1 MKKFLLIIIAVILAC
16 IALSSIGHIMGLA
29 ISSLIVYYSLKQFF
43 KSASTWQKIA
53 WILIGM
59 IGFSGLMAN
68 LPAIAGIAALY
79 ILYVGYKNWKKEKAE
94 VEVNS
99 NDHDSF
105 ANFERQWNELNNS
118 NK

>member
-1 MKKFLLIIIAVILAC
+1 
-16 IALSSIGHIMGLA
+16 
-29 ISSLIVYYSLKQFF
+29 
-43 KSASTWQKIA
+43 
-53 WILIGM
+53 
-59 IGFSGLMAN
+59 MAN

-79 ILYVGYKNWKKEKAE
+79 ILYVGYKNWKKEEAE